1 MMPKVGGFAS
11 SIAVLASLSWAGC
24 GSDQPLCAQIGQQ
37 IPLDGN
43 SPLALTRDAALVR
56 AGDGFVLAG
65 LDGTTVRWGQLSNDG
80 QISGETAFALPAGE
94 QPATRIGEDPLGPF
108 FAVTS
113 KITAGDQ
120 LVVAMGVLQQGTTDH
135 YEIHALTYDLG
146 SQSPSS
152 DQILGVQAAAANSGP
167 VRLVAGS
174 SPSGTRALVLW
185 GVEGQLA
192 PIHYQMLG
200 ADGALVGDQ
209 GTIDNDSDPNNIPQ
223 WSCLDTTQN
232 HDVAVTL
239 VEAPDQRRPD
249 QFAWRRLKIN
259 DDGSIA
265 ANDEIDLDS
274 LAVSD
279 SRIVST
285 ATSDGYLLAWQD
297 NATNGGTSFAALTEP
312 PPDAGPDVTANVVTH
327 SLLVSAYYGGYSN
340 MPKLAW
346 VAPAGFDI
354 SIGLTRSQGPE
365 VVRFNTFA
373 DQVGRALFLPSVS
386 GNTGPVSSW
395 VGSDAVYVT
404 YLDMAASHTQPDA
417 AVSAGSQRLLVT
429 VVSPAELP

>member
-1 MMPKVGGFAS
+1 MMPKVGGLVW
-11 SIAVLASLSWAGC
+11 SIAVLTSLSWAGC

-37 IPLDGN
+37 ISLDGT
-43 SPLALTRDAALVR
+43 SPLALTRDAVLVR

-65 LDGTTVRWGQLSNDG
+65 LDGSTVRWGQLSSSG
-80 QISGETAFALPAGE
+80 QLSGESAFDLPE
-94 QPATRIGEDPLGPF
+94 QPATTAGGQALGPL
-108 FAVTS
+108 FAVTQ
-113 KITAGDQ
+113 KIAPGDQ
-120 LVVAMGVLQQGTTDH
+120 LVLVMGVLQAGTTDR
-135 YEIHALTYDLG
+135 YEMHAWFHDLG
-146 SQSPSS
+146 SSAPPVMQT
-152 DQILGVQAAAANSGP
+152 LGVQPAAANSGS

-200 ADGALVGDQ
+200 ADGVLVGNP
-209 GTIDNDSDPNNIPQ
+209 GTIEDDPDPNNIPQ
-223 WSCLDTTQN
+223 WSCLGTTQN
-232 HDVAVTL
+232 NDLNLAVTM
-239 VEAPDQRRPD
+239 VEAPNQRRS

-279 SRIVST
+279 GRITST
-285 ATSDGYLLAWQD
+285 ATSDGYLVAWQD
-297 NATNGGTSFAALTEP
+297 NAANGGTSFAALTEP
-312 PPDAGPDVTANVVTH
+312 PPDAGPEATASVVTH
-327 SLLVSAYYGGYSN
+327 PVLASALYGGYAS
-340 MPKLAW
+340 MPKMAW
-346 VAPAGFDI
+346 VAPAGFDV
-354 SIGLTRSQGPE
+354 SIGLARSQGPE

-373 DQVGRALFLPSVS
+373 DPVGRALFLPSVS

-404 YLDMAASHTQPDA
+404 YLDMAGSYTQPDA
-417 AVSAGSQRLLVT
+417 AVPAGSQRLLVT
-429 VVSPAELP
+429 VLSPAELP